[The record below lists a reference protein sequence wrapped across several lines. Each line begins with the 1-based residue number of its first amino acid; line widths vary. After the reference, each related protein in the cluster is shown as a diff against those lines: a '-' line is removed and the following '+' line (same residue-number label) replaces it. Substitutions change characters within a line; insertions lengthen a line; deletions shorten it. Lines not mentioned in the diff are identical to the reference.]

1 MWGTLIP
8 MPLAIGIGMGV
19 GMGIGMGVGN
29 NLGSQG
35 TPHELLIAC
44 PASSQTVESE
54 VLRRA
59 RTRATAPESSG
70 ALGGCCAASP
80 VAVRRKTAS
89 QRDIATSTETET
101 VRGEKP
107 GATEWD
113 VSRAERL
120 QRRRGLVSV
129 IPSGS

>member
-1 MWGTLIP
+1 MR
-8 MPLAIGIGMGV
+8 LAIGIGMGV

-35 TPHELLIAC
+35 NPHELLIAC

-101 VRGEKP
+101 VSGEKP
-107 GATEWD
+107 GTTEWD
-113 VSRAERL
+113 VRAGRKVAAAQGPGQRHPLRL
-120 QRRRGLVSV
+120 L
-129 IPSGS
+129 I

>member
-8 MPLAIGIGMGV
+8 TRLAIGIGMGV

-29 NLGSQG
+29 SLGSQG
-35 TPHELLIAC
+35 KPHELLMAC

-59 RTRATAPESSG
+59 RTRATAPESIG

-80 VAVRRKTAS
+80 VAMRRKTAS
-89 QRDIATSTETET
+89 QRDIGTS
-101 VRGEKP
+101 GD
-107 GATEWD
+107 GN
-113 VSRAERL
+113 SERSEEHTSEL
-120 QRRRGLVSV
+120 QSHHDLVCRLL
-129 IPSGS
+129 